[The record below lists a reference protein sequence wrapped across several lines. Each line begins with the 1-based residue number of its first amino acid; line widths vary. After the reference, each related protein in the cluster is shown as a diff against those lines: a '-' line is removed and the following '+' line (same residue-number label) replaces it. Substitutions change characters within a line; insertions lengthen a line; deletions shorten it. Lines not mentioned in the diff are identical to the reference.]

1 MAYRELPFVGVISAN
16 SIVKENFI
24 IAGGNF
30 ASASNQIADF
40 NVSSGDESLL
50 RVGQTIYSVA
60 GVVPTNA
67 TITNINGSL
76 ITMDTTAS
84 ADAASDTIGIST
96 PSGSYLFQSASFTD
110 PRGELSVGS
119 ITGSDDD
126 PNARFAVLGVAKRS
140 GATRPGAFHLY
151 NVSEVVY
158 DNIGSSEISFFVE
171 WGEEGTE
178 ADSGDILQTSETT
191 MVILDKTAS
200 GSLAA
205 GISREITGLEGVVAG
220 SEVAG
225 YNLAITQYLSDLSG
239 SAGTSATGSF
249 TGSFTGSVLGDL
261 IGTASIADFA
271 TTASYISTASF
282 ADTATTASLAL
293 EAITASLA
301 LQAESASVAARA
313 TTLSPDATASFA
325 DRATTASIADELSQL
340 ATASFALTA
349 SHALNVPNTASHAL
363 TAVTASQADRA
374 TSASIADE
382 LSQLATASFAD
393 SATTAS
399 YALYAVSASHEI
411 IHEESSSLAETA
423 SLAIS
428 LSPEATA
435 SQADSATTASFAL
448 TASHALN
455 VPDTASHA
463 LTAVSASIAD
473 ELSQLATASFA
484 DSATSASYAETA
496 SYAFSASVEITK
508 EVSSSLA
515 DTASFAQSGDGDFS
529 GVFSGSNY
537 STEFTFDGEVLNVMG
552 NVFVQGTL
560 DAATKNFKIQHP
572 TMPAYYLVHSS
583 LEGPERGIYHRG
595 KLKTSNIIHLPD
607 YWLELTDDTDIT
619 VQLTPIGNSCQHFV
633 KSVSREEIEVG
644 CDCGKPHCFYI
655 VHAQRYNEGKFE
667 ILEPKLKKS
676 L

>member
-1 MAYRELPFVGVISAN
+1 MAYRELPFVGVISAD

-76 ITMDTTAS
+76 ITMDVTAS
-84 ADAASDTIGIST
+84 ANAAGDTIGIST

-110 PRGELSVGS
+110 PRGELNVGN
-119 ITGSDDD
+119 ITGSNTD
-126 PNARFAVLGVAKRS
+126 ATQRFAVLGVAKRG

-158 DNIGSSEISFFVE
+158 DNVSSAELSFFVE

-205 GISREITGLEGVVAG
+205 GMSREITGLENIVAG
-220 SEVAG
+220 SETAG

-239 SAGTSATGSF
+239 SSGTSATGSF
-249 TGSFTGSVLGDL
+249 SGSFTGSLLGDVL
-261 IGTASIADFA
+261 GTASIADFA

-282 ADTATTASLAL
+282 ADKATTASLAL

-393 SATTAS
+393 SAT
-399 YALYAVSASHEI
+399 
-411 IHEESSSLAETA
+411 
-423 SLAIS
+423 
-428 LSPEATA
+428 
-435 SQADSATTASFAL
+435 
-448 TASHALN
+448 
-455 VPDTASHA
+455 
-463 LTAVSASIAD
+463 
-473 ELSQLATASFA
+473 
-484 DSATSASYAETA
+484 SASYAETA
-496 SYAFSASVEITK
+496 SYAVSASVEITK

-537 STEFTFDGEVLNVMG
+537 STEFTFEGDTLIVSG
-552 NVFVQGTL
+552 NVFVDGTL

-572 TMPAYYLVHSS
+572 TMEGYYLLHSS

-595 KLKTSNIIHLPD
+595 KLSVSNIIYLPD
-607 YWLELTDDTDIT
+607 YWKELPVDETDIT
-619 VQLTPIGNSCQHFV
+619 VQLTPIGNNCQHWV
-633 KSVSREEIEVG
+633 KRVTKETVEIE
-644 CDCGKPHCFYI
+644 CECGKPSCFYI
-655 VHAQRYNEGKFE
+655 IHAQRYNEGKFE
-667 ILEPKLKKS
+667 ILEPKRNKS